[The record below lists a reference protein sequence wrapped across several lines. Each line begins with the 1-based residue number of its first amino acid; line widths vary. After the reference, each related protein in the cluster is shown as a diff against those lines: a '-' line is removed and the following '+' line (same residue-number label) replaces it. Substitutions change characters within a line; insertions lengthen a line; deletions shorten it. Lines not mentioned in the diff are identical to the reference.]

1 MPQAPPFVS
10 SAVALGTENAVV
22 GCGDSRTD
30 AGSSHS
36 LLVLA
41 LYGPLA
47 RTLRSRTPY
56 KYSVTIVVS
65 GTAVKYMA
73 SRENDFEERKEAVFI
88 NLSIRCTSH
97 SPKPLDPGSVH
108 KHTGSV

>member
-1 MPQAPPFVS
+1 
-10 SAVALGTENAVV
+10 
-22 GCGDSRTD
+22 
-30 AGSSHS
+30 
-36 LLVLA
+36 
-41 LYGPLA
+41 
-47 RTLRSRTPY
+47 
-56 KYSVTIVVS
+56 
-65 GTAVKYMA
+65 MA